1 MGNSFRDFLSIQI
14 SQKTKKRLSKS
25 TINNYSTTVKN
36 ISDLYMEKGIVS
48 KDIKK
53 MSYQEFMTAFH
64 DIEKSDLYEER
75 NEKHNNVDSAT
86 LNHYKN
92 YLKLLDSN
100 PNIDFDDIYDNSEE
114 IINEEI
120 SFTEAKLFILNENFH
135 KNINYCC
142 SLLAKPFVILAGNS
156 GTGKSKI
163 SIDFADWLGKPNSND
178 EIYNKLVIPVGA
190 DWTDNTKIL
199 GFYNP
204 IKETYE
210 SSKILDFILLAEE
223 HPEVPFFLI
232 LDEMNLSHVE
242 RYFSDLLSAMESKE
256 PIVLYSKED
265 KCKSS
270 IPEIIRIPNNLFITG
285 TVNIDETTYMFSPKV
300 LDRANVIEFIPDS
313 VDVLKNFEKDLS
325 PEKFS
330 PVNDGTS
337 EGFLELANK
346 VRCSQELPDK
356 AENTIEILAGIL
368 TILKDSDFEF
378 AYRTTKE
385 IRLYL
390 NAAAKLAENEGKIL
404 DENDFISLMDE
415 QLLQKILP
423 KIHGNRSQIGNLLN
437 HLSNFCENKSVE
449 IDGKQING
457 FNLPLSKRKIDRMIK
472 QLETSQFAS
481 FI

>member
-1 MGNSFRDFLSIQI
+1 MGNSFKDFLAIQI

-25 TINNYSTTVKN
+25 TINNYSTTIRN
-36 ISDLYMEKGIVS
+36 ISELYIEKKIVS

-53 MSYQEFMTAFH
+53 MGYQEFLGAFQE
-64 DIEKSDLYEER
+64 IEKSDLYEER

-86 LNHYKN
+86 LNHYKS

-100 PNIDFDDIYDNSEE
+100 PNIDFDDITDNSEE
-114 IINEEI
+114 IEPEEMVVTKAKQFVL
-120 SFTEAKLFILNENFH
+120 SEAFN
-135 KNINYCC
+135 KNKNYCY

-163 SIDFADWLGKPNSND
+163 SIDFADWLGKTNSED
-178 EIYNKLVIPVGA
+178 EIYNKLVVPVGA

-204 IKETYE
+204 IENTYE
-210 SSKILDFILLAEE
+210 STKILDFILLAEE
-223 HPEVPFFLI
+223 YPEIPFFLI

-242 RYFSDLLSAMESKE
+242 RYFSDLLSTMESKE

-270 IPEIIRIPNNLFITG
+270 VPEIIKIPNNLFITG

-300 LDRANVIEFIPDS
+300 LDRANVIEFIPSFEDI
-313 VDVLKNFEKDLS
+313 LKNFEKDLS
-325 PEKFS
+325 PEKIK
-330 PVNDGTS
+330 PINDGTS
-337 EGFLELANK
+337 EGFLELANI
-346 VRCSQELPDK
+346 VRSSVSLPENAKK
-356 AENTIEILAGIL
+356 ATEILAGIL
-368 TILKDSDFEF
+368 KILKNSTFEF
-378 AYRTTKE
+378 AFRTTKE

-390 NAAAKLAENEGKIL
+390 NAASKLSENEGKVL
-404 DENDFISLMDE
+404 EEEDFINLMDE

-423 KIHGNRSQIGNLLN
+423 KIHGNRNQIGDLLN
-437 HLSNFCENKSVE
+437 NLSNYCDNKSVE
-449 IDGKQING
+449 IEGESISG
-457 FNLPLSKRKIDRMIK
+457 FNLPLSKKKLDGMIK
-472 QLETSQFAS
+472 QLETAQFAS